1 MLTQKLHSEALAR
14 KRKEEKKRKER
25 KGVCERSCSWARA
38 ASGAVVHSSSSSSWQ
53 KQRVSF
59 CLMKLV
65 DNFTIQTSE
74 VAVQHLPHLVQL
86 CQRQVVGEQLYRE
99 CVKGFII
106 LQSWSSKIR
115 IRWEKQK
122 VGFNLCVGGTFSIG
136 ESFDRQVIGF
146 FCCKVKAA
154 AYCVIV
160 SEINEIGEKRGASA
174 KLEIQ
179 HHLSLAICC
188 IRPKAPGRVK

>member
-1 MLTQKLHSEALAR
+1 M
-14 KRKEEKKRKER
+14 
-25 KGVCERSCSWARA
+25 
-38 ASGAVVHSSSSSSWQ
+38 
-53 KQRVSF
+53 
-59 CLMKLV
+59 
-65 DNFTIQTSE
+65 
-74 VAVQHLPHLVQL
+74 
-86 CQRQVVGEQLYRE
+86 
-99 CVKGFII
+99 
-106 LQSWSSKIR
+106 
-115 IRWEKQK
+115 
-122 VGFNLCVGGTFSIG
+122 GGTFSIG

-188 IRPKAPGRVK
+188 IRPKAPG